1 MIERKFENKLLALA
15 KEPGFE
21 SLQDLATTLERIG
34 EKKLA
39 SGGSL
44 VLPNLFLSTNE
55 GYDFETILLSLE
67 ELLDHY
73 GLMKFSGP
81 VRHYELSLDYS
92 MPNAPDFPAFT
103 ALYDAVEK
111 YLARFNHA
119 YSGIL
124 VIDITD
130 WVVRSATSEKKFL
143 DFLHYM
149 SEVDERTLAIYVDM
163 SGSPSKADLAYRLL
177 ITKTR
182 LEKLRLVLE
191 DPKVALNVLEKEL
204 SSFGFSLDKE
214 AKQAIIPT
222 LKAILNTKGHE
233 GPWTMH
239 QLAED
244 IVYNAYKNEGEL
256 KTTVTKEAL
265 KPFHEGGKWLLD
277 FVDKKRY
284 YMGLVGE

>member
-103 ALYDAVEK
+103 A
-111 YLARFNHA
+111 
-119 YSGIL
+119 
-124 VIDITD
+124 
-130 WVVRSATSEKKFL
+130 
-143 DFLHYM
+143 
-149 SEVDERTLAIYVDM
+149 
-163 SGSPSKADLAYRLL
+163 RL
-177 ITKTR
+177 
-182 LEKLRLVLE
+182 
-191 DPKVALNVLEKEL
+191 
-204 SSFGFSLDKE
+204 
-214 AKQAIIPT
+214 
-222 LKAILNTKGHE
+222 
-233 GPWTMH
+233 
-239 QLAED
+239 
-244 IVYNAYKNEGEL
+244 
-256 KTTVTKEAL
+256 
-265 KPFHEGGKWLLD
+265 
-277 FVDKKRY
+277 
-284 YMGLVGE
+284 